1 MLILGRVLLNF
12 VIDQVQGPLFEL
24 PTASSQLAL
33 APEVHKIPLCALWFI
48 SR

>member
-12 VIDQVQGPLFEL
+12 VIDQVQGPLFEP
-24 PTASSQLAL
+24 PTASSQVALAL
-33 APEVHKIPLCALWFI
+33 KVHKIPLCALWFT